1 MLSLAAD
8 HTDFSYDIASD
19 AAGCPARV
27 AIFGADAPMRAQMA
41 DDLGGA
47 GFRSIDGGPV
57 GALLEG
63 PIALLGDVVVVDCP
77 VAGSTLS
84 CWQGWL
90 GWICGWRVQAQS

>member
-27 AIFGADAPMRAQMA
+27 AIFGADARMRAQMA

-47 GFRSIDGGPV
+47 GGPSN
-57 GALLEG
+57 
-63 PIALLGDVVVVDCP
+63 P
-77 VAGSTLS
+77 
-84 CWQGWL
+84 
-90 GWICGWRVQAQS
+90 